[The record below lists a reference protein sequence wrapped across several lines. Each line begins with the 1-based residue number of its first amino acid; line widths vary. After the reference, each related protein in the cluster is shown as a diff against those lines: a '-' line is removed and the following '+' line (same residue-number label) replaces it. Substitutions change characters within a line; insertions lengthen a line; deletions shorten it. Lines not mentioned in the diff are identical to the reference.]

1 MRVSLERIKCFLIA
15 LFSVFALGGCGAKE
29 PQIKQ
34 VFIPVKCNLKMPL
47 RPAESSDFEAQKIA
61 HRERMN
67 ETRSALSTARGAFGD
82 F

>member
-47 RPAESSDFEAQKIA
+47 RPVESSDFEAHKALMAYFLKCEQIA
-61 HRERMN
+61 KRLHTGSE
-67 ETRSALSTARGAFGD
+67 
-82 F
+82 

>member
-1 MRVSLERIKCFLIA
+1 MRVNCRHIKCFLIA

-47 RPAESSDFEAQKIA
+47 RPAESSDFEAHKALMAYFLKCEQIA
-61 HRERMN
+61 KDCTQGAN
-67 ETRSALSTARGAFGD
+67 E
-82 F
+82 

>member
-15 LFSVFALGGCGAKE
+15 LFSVFMLAGCGAKE

-47 RPAESSDFEAQKIA
+47 RPAESSDFEAHKALVAYFLKCEQIA
-61 HRERMN
+61 KDCTQGAN
-67 ETRSALSTARGAFGD
+67 E
-82 F
+82 